1 MSFAAAWYA
10 STYNIFWFMK
20 FLVPIVVAALST
32 TIKSRPLTRSLFLT
46 SVVIT
51 YFVAVSAIT
60 TKWELRRRAATTQNE
75 FDIVAKRDGANL
87 AAAGVIIGPFEA
99 VLYNFISF
107 GIAAAIRPRNRKPA
121 QITITKHALD
131 PD

>member
-20 FLVPIVVAALST
+20 FLVPIIAAALST
-32 TIKSRPLTRSLFLT
+32 TFKLPSLTRSLFLT

-51 YFVAVSAIT
+51 YFVAVSTIT
-60 TKWELRRRAATTQNE
+60 TKWELRSRAVTTQKE

-99 VLYNFISF
+99 VLYNSISF
-107 GIAAAIRPRNRKPA
+107 GFAAAFRPRNRKP
-121 QITITKHALD
+121 TEKTTTKHPLD